1 MAKFHRN
8 IFAVRSRLQLKY
20 ALLFL
25 FSMAVPAMFVGV
37 CMYYF
42 IFVIVNEGLGVPES
56 IGYNLFPVL
65 RTVNLVMGLGLPLI
79 FIVLLMTGLYMS
91 NKLIGP
97 IDRLKKE
104 LTQIAE
110 GDTARRVRLR
120 SDDEL
125 KFMADLINR
134 ILDRKG

>member
-8 IFAVRSRLQLKY
+8 VFAIRSRLQLKY

-25 FSMAVPAMFVGV
+25 FSMVIPTMFVGA

-42 IFVIVNEGLGVPES
+42 IFFIVNEGLGVPEP

-65 RTVNLVMGLGLPLI
+65 KTVNLVMGLGLPFI

-91 NKLIGP
+91 NKLVGP

-110 GDTARRVRLR
+110 GDTVHRVRLR

-134 ILDRKG
+134 ILDKKG